1 MDIFIYSLFAVFFGV
16 SLIGIVLYFPRI
28 KCWFYAFGHQE
39 RLHNEKKNRLAV
51 IVPAKNES
59 ASIAP
64 LFESLARQTYD
75 RDRFEVYVVVDNESD
90 PTVQMTAQCGYVPVV
105 VTGQTKK
112 GDALDG
118 CLKRILVED
127 AVGFDAFIVIDADTV
142 LDDAYLAQMNN
153 AMVTGAEIIVSKKR
167 VKNYFFGDKRTC
179 TLSACCNGVIWTL
192 MDNMGNLYKSAHG
205 YPCFIVGTGFL
216 MRADLVRKNGGWP
229 YQSTLTEDVEL
240 MMDTVLS
247 GYRTLYYEHAI
258 VYMEEATEL
267 RVTNKR
273 RQRWMTGVVD
283 SDRLYAPRIDAKLQK
298 NGTRQ
303 LKMQRYHAASLNIVY
318 GLVGAALGYAAISLC
333 LGLLLALLGNP
344 LWWQALLG
352 TGIGIAAIYLY
363 FLVPTLFAVLSDWR
377 IIGLPWYKKILLI
390 LAHPVFYMGYIPI
403 MRRALFC
410 KQGRSTWEAITRA
423 DFSKETEGERL

>member
-1 MDIFIYSLFAVFFGV
+1 MGVLVYGLFIVFLGV
-16 SLIGIVLYFPRI
+16 SLIFIALYIPRI
-28 KCWFYAFGHQE
+28 WCWLYAFSHQE
-39 RLHNEKKNRLAV
+39 KLCNQHKNRLAV

-59 ASIAP
+59 ASITP
-64 LFESLARQTYD
+64 LFDSLARQTYD
-75 RDRFEVYVVVDNESD
+75 RTHFDVYVVVDDESD
-90 PTVQMTAQCGYVPVV
+90 PTVQMTAQRGYIPVI

-118 CLKRILVED
+118 CLKKILAQD
-127 AVGFDAFIVIDADTV
+127 AHAYDAFIVIDADTV
-142 LDDAYLAQMNN
+142 LDDAYLAEMNN

-167 VKNYFFGDKRTC
+167 VKNYFFGDKSTQP
-179 TLSACCNGVIWTL
+179 LSACCNGVIWTL
-192 MDNMGNLYKSAHG
+192 MDNMGNLYKSKHG

-216 MRADLVRKNGGWP
+216 MCAELVRKNGGWK

-283 SDRLYAPRIDAKLQK
+283 SDRLYMPRIDAKLRKGSTKQQ
-298 NGTRQ
+298 R
-303 LKMQRYHAASLNIVY
+303 MQRYHAGSLNVVYCLIGTALIYAAASLVI
-318 GLVGAALGYAAISLC
+318 G
-333 LGLLLALLGNP
+333 LGLLLLGDPIGWQSLLGCV
-344 LWWQALLG
+344 A
-352 TGIGIAAIYLY
+352 GIGAIYLY
-363 FLVPTLFAVLSDWR
+363 FLVPTLFAVLSDWQV
-377 IIGLPWYKKILLI
+377 IGLPWYKKIVLI
-390 LAHPVFYMGYIPI
+390 LAHPIFYMGYIPI

-410 KQGRSTWEAITRA
+410 KKGRHTWEAIERA
-423 DFSKETEGERL
+423 DFSEKESEGL